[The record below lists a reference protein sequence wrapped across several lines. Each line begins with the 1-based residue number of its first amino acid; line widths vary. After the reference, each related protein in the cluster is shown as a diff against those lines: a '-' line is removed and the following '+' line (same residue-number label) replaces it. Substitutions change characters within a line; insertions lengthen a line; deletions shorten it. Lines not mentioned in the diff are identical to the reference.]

1 MCSRHCHLQLVTGEP
16 GPPPQNYTAVL
27 CVLEM
32 SLAVEGTT
40 RQAIVERATP
50 VRTLLHAV
58 TMAMPLNSH
67 CLHFAISIRTTLLCL
82 RSSFSP
88 PSSWGKA
95 RCVECHSFN
104 EHLPSVV
111 LGVFVVF
118 VIVSIGAL
126 AFRNWLSELKTWK
139 SLYAIGKA
147 KGTVIILAMQVI
159 SQISST
165 SSQSGPH
172 RFPEP
177 AATLPIGMWLSNLEI
192 YPFIPMACFA
202 DGWDYCT
209 VLRPA
214 DMPVTTSPA
223 RCARRTHLASCPRY
237 QSCTPFQKWPL
248 SVFGNRA
255 RELRVA
261 TFGRRMLRSRVR
273 LAGCVRRAQQLDQ
286 LTIRPGIS
294 G

>member
-1 MCSRHCHLQLVTGEP
+1 M
-16 GPPPQNYTAVL
+16 
-27 CVLEM
+27 
-32 SLAVEGTT
+32 
-40 RQAIVERATP
+40 
-50 VRTLLHAV
+50 
-58 TMAMPLNSH
+58 
-67 CLHFAISIRTTLLCL
+67 
-82 RSSFSP
+82 
-88 PSSWGKA
+88 
-95 RCVECHSFN
+95 
-104 EHLPSVV
+104 
-111 LGVFVVF
+111 
-118 VIVSIGAL
+118 SIGAL
-126 AFRNWLSELKTWK
+126 AFRNWLSELKTLK
-139 SLYAIGKA
+139 SLYAIGKD

-177 AATLPIGMWLSNLEI
+177 AATLSIGMWLSNLEI
-192 YPFIPMACFA
+192 YPFVPMACFA

-248 SVFGNRA
+248 SAFGNRP
-255 RELRVA
+255 RELGVA
-261 TFGRRMLRSRVR
+261 TFGRRMLRSRAR